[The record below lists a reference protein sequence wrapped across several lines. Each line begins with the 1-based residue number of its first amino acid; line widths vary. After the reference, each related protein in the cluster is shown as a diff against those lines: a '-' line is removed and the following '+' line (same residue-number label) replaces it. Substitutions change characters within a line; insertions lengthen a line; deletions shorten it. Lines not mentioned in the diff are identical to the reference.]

1 MPEPRR
7 SPGSPTVRRREL
19 GAMLRALR
27 NERGLT
33 VDQVAAELLC
43 SPSKVSRMETGQ
55 RGATPRDIR
64 DLCDLYGVTEA
75 DDRERLMTLAR
86 EGKQQGWWQSFELP
100 HSTFVGLEQ
109 AAISMKIFHSAV
121 VPGLLQTAGY
131 TRALHQ
137 AYRPPLEPEIIE
149 QRVEERLTRQQQV
162 FDRAE
167 PPLIEIVMDE
177 AVLHRPVGGAAVIGE
192 QLGRIAEVGARKEVT
207 VQILPF
213 EVGAHPALESDF
225 IILEFNGKAADMV
238 YVEGLAGQIY
248 LDRPQD
254 VERYRQVFDRL
265 RVVAESPKD
274 SDTRIAKIRS
284 AYSA

>member
-1 MPEPRR
+1 MPEARR

-27 NERGLT
+27 TGRGLT
-33 VDQVAAELLC
+33 VEQVAAELLC

-55 RGATPRDIR
+55 RAVTPRDIR

-75 DDRERLMTLAR
+75 ADRERLMTLAR
-86 EGKQQGWWQSFELP
+86 EGKQPGWWQSYDLDYA
-100 HSTFVGLEQ
+100 TYVGLEQ
-109 AAISMKIFHSAV
+109 AAISMKVFHSAV

-137 AYRPPLEPEIIE
+137 AGMPPLEPEIIE
-149 QRVEERLTRQQQV
+149 QRVQERLIRQQQV
-162 FDRAE
+162 LNQAD
-167 PPLIEIVMDE
+167 PPTIEIVMDE
-177 AVLHRPVGGAAVIGE
+177 AVLHRPVGGLDVISE
-192 QLGRIAEVGARKEVT
+192 QLGRIAEISTRREVT
-207 VQILPF
+207 IQILPF

-225 IILEFNGKAADMV
+225 IILEFGVQAANTV

-254 VERYRQVFDRL
+254 VDRYLQVFERL
-265 RVVAESPKD
+265 RSVADSPKD
-274 SDTRIAKIRS
+274 SVARIAKIRS
-284 AYSA
+284 VYNA

>member
-1 MPEPRR
+1 MPEARR

-43 SPSKVSRMETGQ
+43 SPSKVSRLETGQ
-55 RGATPRDIR
+55 RGATLRDVR
-64 DLCDLYGVTEA
+64 DLCNLYGVTEA
-75 DDRERLMTLAR
+75 ADRERLMTLAR

-137 AYRPPLEPEIIE
+137 AYMPPLEPEIIE

-162 FDRAE
+162 LDQVA
-167 PPLIEIVMDE
+167 PPRIEIVMDE
-177 AVLHRPVGGAAVIGE
+177 AVLHRPVGGSAVISE
-192 QLGRIAEVGARKEVT
+192 QLDRITGIAKRRDIT
-207 VQILPF
+207 IQILPF

-225 IILEFNGKAADMV
+225 IILEFTGQAANMV

-254 VERYRQVFDRL
+254 VDRYLQVFERL
-265 RVVAESPKD
+265 RSVADGPKD
-274 SDTRIAKIRS
+274 SVARIAKIRS
-284 AYSA
+284 AYIA

>member
-1 MPEPRR
+1 VPEARR

-33 VDQVAAELLC
+33 VDHVAAELLC
-43 SPSKVSRMETGQ
+43 SPSKVSRLETGQ
-55 RGATPRDIR
+55 RGATLRDVR
-64 DLCDLYGVTEA
+64 DLCNLYGVTEA
-75 DDRERLMTLAR
+75 ADRDRLMTLAR

-137 AYRPPLEPEIIE
+137 AYMPPLEPQIIE
-149 QRVEERLTRQQQV
+149 QRVKERLTRQQQV
-162 FDRAE
+162 LDQVAAPR
-167 PPLIEIVMDE
+167 IEIVMDE
-177 AVLHRPVGGAAVIGE
+177 AVLHRPVGGSSVISE
-192 QLGRIAEVGARKEVT
+192 QLGRITEIAKRKDVT
-207 VQILPF
+207 IQILPF
-213 EVGAHPALESDF
+213 EAGAHPALESDF
-225 IILEFNGKAADMV
+225 IILEFTGQAANTV

-254 VERYRQVFDRL
+254 VDRYLQVFERL
-265 RVVAESPKD
+265 RSVADGPKD
-274 SDTRIAKIRS
+274 SVARIAKIRS
-284 AYSA
+284 AYIA

>member
-1 MPEPRR
+1 
-7 SPGSPTVRRREL
+7 
-19 GAMLRALR
+19 MLRALR
-27 NERGLT
+27 NERSLT

-43 SPSKVSRMETGQ
+43 SPSKVSRLETGQ
-55 RGATPRDIR
+55 RGATLRDVR
-64 DLCDLYGVTEA
+64 DLCNLYGVTEA
-75 DDRERLMTLAR
+75 ADRDRLMTLAR

-137 AYRPPLEPEIIE
+137 AYMPPLEPEIIE

-162 FDRAE
+162 LDQVAAPR
-167 PPLIEIVMDE
+167 IEIVMDE
-177 AVLHRPVGGAAVIGE
+177 AVLHRPVGGSAVISE
-192 QLGRIAEVGARKEVT
+192 QLGRITEIAKRKDVT
-207 VQILPF
+207 IQILPF

-225 IILEFNGKAADMV
+225 IILEFTGQAANTV

-254 VERYRQVFDRL
+254 VDRYLQVFERL
-265 RVVAESPKD
+265 RSVADGPKD
-274 SDTRIAKIRS
+274 SVARIAKIRS
-284 AYSA
+284 AYIA